1 MFSKEASNVLPL
13 YRAYDHKIKL
23 IGDNNLK
30 FSPLYGHSSEELRI
44 LKQYLVDNLN
54 KGFIKASQAPF
65 AAPVLFVK
73 KPGGGLRFCI
83 DFRKL
88 NAITKKDQYPL
99 PLIDETLG
107 RLGRAKIFTKLD
119 IRQAFHRIRIYP
131 DSEELTT
138 FRTRYGSYK
147 CKVLPFGLTN
157 GPSTY

>member
-30 FSPLYGHSSEELRI
+30 FSPLYSHSSEELQI

-88 NAITKKDQYPL
+88 NAITKKDQYLL

-119 IRQAFHRIRIYP
+119 ICQAFYQI
-131 DSEELTT
+131 
-138 FRTRYGSYK
+138 
-147 CKVLPFGLTN
+147 
-157 GPSTY
+157 